1 MMTGTGSQGDPL
13 IPETLTEFIAA
24 VGTVGAYV
32 ALDRDIN
39 AADDPNYNGELTSP
53 IKFACTSLLGN
64 DYFISGVTVRA
75 SSLILGAK
83 QFLSINN
90 VFFKNFAHKRTGTD
104 FTINTTVSNWT
115 VDMNGCKVSIII
127 DDSIGGTNGSYG
139 FMNKCVFT
147 DCALDVKYINP
158 VNPII
163 LNSTNLLRST
173 IVVRNCNICG
183 SVDPINCPNSWLIT
197 RSAIIFDNC
206 SVYADRYLSYSSS
219 QQYSYVGFLNCE
231 YKADHIKS
239 CGNSS
244 FGVSS
249 LIVCDTPPS
258 QIDAKAGL
266 TVATMEQMKDKEWLM
281 SVGFLP

>member
-24 VGTVGAYV
+24 AGTSGAYV
-32 ALDRDIN
+32 ALTQDIN

-53 IKFACTSLLGN
+53 IDLSCISLLGN
-64 DYFISGVTVRA
+64 DHSISGVTVRA
-75 SSLILGAK
+75 ATLLQSRVAVFSA
-83 QFLSINN
+83 NN
-90 VFFKNFAHKRTGTD
+90 VFFKNFALKRTGAGYAL
-104 FTINTTVSNWT
+104 TTTTSDTLV
-115 VDMNGCKVSIII
+115 MNGCKASVII
-127 DDSIGGTNGSYG
+127 DDSVGGNNVEYG
-139 FMNKCVFT
+139 FMSHCKFT
-147 DCALDVKYINP
+147 DCALDVKYVNSQNP
-158 VNPII
+158 TI
-163 LNSTNLLRST
+163 LFYAQLLRST
-173 IVVRNCNICG
+173 IVVRDCNICG
-183 SVDPINCPNSWLIT
+183 NVDPINCPNSWLIT

-206 SVYADRYLSYSSS
+206 SVYADRYISLLPS
-219 QQYSYVGFLNCE
+219 QRYSYVGFLNCE

>member
-24 VGTVGAYV
+24 AGTSGAYV
-32 ALDRDIN
+32 ALTQDIN

-53 IKFACTSLLGN
+53 IDLSCISLLGN
-64 DYFISGVTVRA
+64 DHSISGVTVRA
-75 SSLILGAK
+75 ATLLQSRVASFSA
-83 QFLSINN
+83 NN
-90 VFFKNFAHKRTGTD
+90 VFFKNFAHKRTGAGYTL
-104 FTINTTVSNWT
+104 TTTTSDKLV
-115 VDMNGCKVSIII
+115 MNDCKASIII
-127 DDSIGGTNGSYG
+127 DDSTGGSLANYG
-139 FMNKCVFT
+139 FMSKCNFT
-147 DCALDVKYINP
+147 DCALDVKYVNS
-158 VNPII
+158 VNPTI
-163 LNSTNLLRST
+163 LHDTLLLRST
-173 IVVRNCNICG
+173 IVVRDCNICG
-183 SVDPINCPNSWLIT
+183 SADAINCQNSNLIT
-197 RSAIIFDNC
+197 RSAIIFDGC

-219 QQYSYVGFLNCE
+219 QRYSYVGFLNCE
-231 YKADHIKS
+231 YKADHISS

>member
-1 MMTGTGSQGDPL
+1 MTGTGTQADPY
-13 IPETLTEFIAA
+13 IPTTLSEFITA
-24 VGTVGAYV
+24 VGTSRAYV
-32 ALDRDIN
+32 ALTQDIN
-39 AADDPNYNGELTSP
+39 AADDPEYTGELTSP
-53 IKFACTSLLGN
+53 LLFDCGLLLGN
-64 DYFISGVTVRA
+64 GHSISGVTVRA
-75 SSLILGAK
+75 ESLMISTHFANA
-83 QFLSINN
+83 NN
-90 VFFKNFAHKRTGTD
+90 VFFKNFAHKRTSANYTLTSSG
-104 FTINTTVSNWT
+104 SNEMT
-115 VDMNGCKVSIII
+115 MNGCKASIII
-127 DDSIGGTNGSYG
+127 DDSTGGSLANYG
-139 FMNKCVFT
+139 FMSQCNFT

-183 SVDPINCPNSWLIT
+183 SADAINCQNSNLIT

-219 QQYSYVGFLNCE
+219 QRYSYVGFLNCE
-231 YKADHIKS
+231 YKADHIRS